1 MILRREGI
9 MVEQQANQF
18 NRKQTIKGTSDAR
31 LTPLKDEP
39 REIASKGV
47 KPGQELETGHET
59 VSDDAL
65 QEESE
70 GKEGSG
76 GDKGHSGGDV
86 SRQNS
91 DDEMDARGGLMGG
104 SSAIG
109 SRRAVS

>member
-1 MILRREGI
+1 MF
-9 MVEQQANQF
+9 EQQANQY
-18 NRKQTIKGTSDAR
+18 NRTNQTIKGAGNAR
-31 LTPLKDEP
+31 RTPLKNEP
-39 REIASKGV
+39 REIASKGA
-47 KPGQELETGHET
+47 KPGPETAHET

-70 GKEGSG
+70 GKGGSG

-91 DDEMDARGGLMGG
+91 DDEMNARGGLMGG
-104 SSAIG
+104 SSVIG

>member
-1 MILRREGI
+1 
-9 MVEQQANQF
+9 MVEQQANQY
-18 NRKQTIKGTSDAR
+18 NRTKQTIKGAGDAR

-39 REIASKGV
+39 REIASKGA
-47 KPGQELETGHET
+47 KPGPETGHET

-86 SRQNS
+86 GRQNS